1 MQAMAS
7 VLDRGKRVIVLVP
20 EISLTPQTVSRFVG
34 RFGARV
40 AVLHSNLSDGERYD
54 QWQQIK
60 GGAADIVVGPRSAI
74 FAPFPN
80 LGLIVIDEE
89 HETSYKQD
97 AAQPF
102 YHARDVAVKRSR
114 VGRLSVDSRECDT
127 VVGEFLSCTA
137 GRSIPSCGFLPAYRI
152 SRCRPS
158 RLWICVRS

>member
-7 VLDRGKRVIVLVP
+7 VIDRGKQVIVLVP

-34 RFGARV
+34 RFGSRV

-60 GGAADIVVGPRSAI
+60 GGAADIVVGPRSAV

-97 AAQPF
+97 AAHPF
-102 YHARDVAVKRSR
+102 YNARDVAVKRSEL
-114 VGRLSVDSRECDT
+114 VGCPLILGSATPSLESFIVHSK
-127 VVGEFLSCTA
+127 GN
-137 GRSIPSCGFLPAYRI
+137 IPSCDSPPAYRI
-152 SRCRPS
+152 LRCHPS
-158 RLWICVRS
+158 RLWICARS